1 MIRNLGNKITHKTL
15 KTKTIATI
23 KQQKKNWITPTC
35 CSPLMREV
43 TDLCKHTGVNI
54 AFRATSNLYSHLRNK
69 APQDKGN

>member
-1 MIRNLGNKITHKTL
+1 
-15 KTKTIATI
+15 
-23 KQQKKNWITPTC
+23 
-35 CSPLMREV
+35 MREV